1 MKKIAYL
8 SILAGLFLTAC
19 TEGDYGILP
28 ADPQVNEQEAA
39 VTFPTGLTAVA
50 VSPIDLAA
58 VEADSVAIAAYTPA
72 QTAVGEVSEFRII
85 LEAGAKT
92 YELPVAADMK
102 VPVDS
107 LQNIV
112 VEAFGK
118 RPAARTF
125 TAVLEAD
132 VMVGGQATYV
142 ASEEFNVVLTPVA
155 PFISSAYYLIGNM
168 NDWNTDNAK
177 DFKFNHSG
185 KDVYEDPVF
194 SIVFTASADCYWKI
208 IPQSNYDAENPWR
221 DNHAEGVVGV
231 VVDGDDSL
239 EGTLVT
245 KDPKAGK
252 IAEEGMY
259 MMTIN
264 MMDYTYSIKALA
276 PEYYILGDN
285 PFGWNVKD
293 KKFLMYAE
301 SSSVQTYTTKFEGN
315 IKMINSNDMGKEI
328 EADSWDACYG
338 TPKDGDT
345 AASGTIMQKGGAIHV
360 PATGFYTLKVDFS
373 AMTYSWTPVTVEAT
387 YTSMAVVGDFQGWN
401 PANADT
407 QMTEIAPHNWYIKDL
422 KITSSEFKIAAN
434 GKWDDSWGEK
444 DMTDGNYGVL
454 ASGGNCAVVPG
465 TYDIFFNDI
474 TKHCTI
480 IAK

>member
-85 LEAGAKT
+85 LEAGAKA

-107 LQNIV
+107 LQKV
-112 VEAFGK
+112 VVDAYGK

-194 SIVFTASADCYWKI
+194 TIVFTSAADCYWKI

-231 VVDGDDSL
+231 AKDGDDSL

-245 KDPKAGK
+245 TSPQAGK

-259 MMTIN
+259 KMTIN
-264 MMDYTYSIKALA
+264 MMDYTYSLEKLNFVEYIYVPGNHQGWAPDKAPALWSPNFDGVWTGFSMLDGGFKFTHERKWAGEYKGSDFATKSAGLSGDNDIVAEKAAFYYIKADVANSKLEA
-276 PEYYILGDN
+276 TEVKS
-285 PFGWNVKD
+285 FGIIGPAQDGGWSDDTDMTWNAEKGCWAVYGITLKAD
-293 KKFLMYAE
+293 ELKFRANDDWAINVGGEFSNLSENGA
-301 SSSVQTYTTKFEGN
+301 N
-315 IKMINSNDMGKEI
+315 IK
-328 EADSWDACYG
+328 
-338 TPKDGDT
+338 
-345 AASGTIMQKGGAIHV
+345 
-360 PATGFYTLKVDFS
+360 
-373 AMTYSWTPVTVEAT
+373 VEA
-387 YTSMAVVGDFQGWN
+387 
-401 PANADT
+401 
-407 QMTEIAPHNWYIKDL
+407 
-422 KITSSEFKIAAN
+422 
-434 GKWDDSWGEK
+434 
-444 DMTDGNYGVL
+444 
-454 ASGGNCAVVPG
+454 G
-465 TYDIFFNDI
+465 TYDIELYLQRVDSNKMYAKV
-474 TKHCTI
+474 TK
-480 IAK
+480 K